1 MTPPLRMGADLKYA
15 GLPGI
20 VAEQPDLY
28 EAVEGGERDEQ
39 EDSSS
44 STE

>member
-1 MTPPLRMGADLKYA
+1 MAADLKYA
-15 GLPGI
+15 VLPGI
-20 VAEQPDLY
+20 AAEQPDLY